1 MQVAKQEATGLKAA
15 LDIAARELRQ
25 SQAEELGRLQAEE
38 LRQLLQAE
46 EESEGSPSARVSLSG
61 GVWTVEGA
69 EPDATS
75 SSSGGGMGSSVGHR
89 GSRGVPAAISVYPSD
104 NDDSIEEEQSFEFAP
119 SMSSLSTSFSS
130 PTGTRPQ
137 TPLIPLDD
145 SSVASASAA
154 SASAVRQEQQPVYAG
169 GPLSSSWPTDEP
181 PATLA
186 VTAVAVN
193 GAPQQLDSPLAAL
206 PPPSPPPPQHHSL
219 LGDLPPLKGRLTQR
233 RTSLTEEPLPAA
245 IPGRSSPTSSPRLSR
260 QQAVR
265 GSCFADSVVKATDR
279 AVWEEDSRDHSP

>member
-145 SSVASASAA
+145 SSIANAA
-154 SASAVRQEQQPVYAG
+154 SASAVRQQQQPVSAG
-169 GPLSSSWPTDEP
+169 GHLPSSWPTDEP
-181 PATLA
+181 PAMA
-186 VTAVAVN
+186 VTAVTVN
-193 GAPQQLDSPLAAL
+193 GDPQQLDSRPAAL
-206 PPPSPPPPQHHSL
+206 PLPSPPPPQHHSL

-233 RTSLTEEPLPAA
+233 RTSLTEEPLPTA